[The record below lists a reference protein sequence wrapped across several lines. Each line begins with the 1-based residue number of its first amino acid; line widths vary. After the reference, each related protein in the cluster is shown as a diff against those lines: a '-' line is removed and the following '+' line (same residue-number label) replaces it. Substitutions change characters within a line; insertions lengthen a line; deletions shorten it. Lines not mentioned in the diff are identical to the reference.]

1 MSLSIKLSENG
12 GAAPEAVPY
21 MPAGESEICATV
33 NGMPGRRVVVA
44 DEAAAERLN
53 ADLQEKLQAAA
64 ERKKA
69 RPLLMF
75 DHNVNG
81 GAAAVPVGFEWDAER
96 GILLRVEWTQA
107 GREAVE
113 GGTYGYVSPSFRL
126 KAGGS
131 EILGLADGVEI
142 GSLVNDPAFE
152 RNECIAA
159 SKCEA
164 EDVVVHAANPY
175 GCNQHGHEWV
185 AEHGEGWGGGGQQED
200 TLDSIKKRKFS
211 LNQKLQKTR
220 DEMVKLGKLSST
232 EKDVEKRK
240 EINKKLE
247 ELGKTKKKQTEEYQK
262 LAMKETELKDRER
275 HEKDQ
280 QSKKAAQAFAN
291 MPWKEQQAKLKE
303 MEDGARKAKRALQRY
318 KKGEYGKAY
327 TVVYGMDKEPEE
339 ADWKRFDDAENELR
353 RLQDEADKAN
363 KVIRDALTANWKR
376 QGGTDKGELERLLS
390 RYPEKVKASAA
401 EDSLPPQGE
410 DAEVVESSYNEGTP
424 GGVGLEVNQNKKK
437 DMEEIAKLLGLP
449 ADAAAATI
457 CAKIAALKN
466 QGAADKKRI
475 EEVEAEKEE
484 HKKALTEHKHAAA
497 DAFVE
502 RQKKEGKIAPMDK
515 ERLQAAK
522 AMYLNDP
529 AGAECIFAGM
539 KRVDNVRED
548 GAEAKADKV
557 SAAANRNYE
566 NLSLA
571 ELLAEENA

>member
-1 MSLSIKLSENG
+1 MSFSIKLSENG

-33 NGMPGRRVVVA
+33 NGAPGRRVVVA

-64 ERKKA
+64 EKRKA

-81 GAAAVPVGFEWDAER
+81 GAAAVPVGFEWDDER

-164 EDVVVHAANPY
+164 EDVVVYAANPY

-185 AEHGEGWGGGGQQED
+185 AEHGEGWGGSAGGED
-200 TLDSIKKRKFS
+200 TLDSIKKRK
-211 LNQKLQKTR
+211 
-220 DEMVKLGKLSST
+220 
-232 EKDVEKRK
+232 
-240 EINKKLE
+240 EINKKLA
-247 ELGKTKKKQTEEYQK
+247 ELGKTKKKQMEEYQK

-275 HEKDQ
+275 YEKDQ
-280 QSKKAAQAFAN
+280 QSKKAKQEGSKESMHKANSDYEQAIKTRSEA
-291 MPWKEQQAKLKE
+291 MKKVYDLYDDIEKALRKGDSKTVERLKKEQEEARRQWKESEENVKNAAKAYSEIAKKYWETRKKE
-303 MEDGARKAKRALQRY
+303 RPQDFVKTAKRD
-318 KKGEYGKAY
+318 
-327 TVVYGMDKEPEE
+327 T
-339 ADWKRFDDAENELR
+339 
-353 RLQDEADKAN
+353 
-363 KVIRDALTANWKR
+363 
-376 QGGTDKGELERLLS
+376 
-390 RYPEKVKASAA
+390 
-401 EDSLPPQGE
+401 LPPQGDDE
-410 DAEVVESSYNEGTP
+410 EVVESGYNEGTP

-449 ADAAAATI
+449 ADADAATI
-457 CAKIAALKN
+457 CTKIAALKN
-466 QGAADKKRI
+466 RGAADKKRI

-548 GAEAKADKV
+548 GVEAKADKV

>member
-33 NGMPGRRVVVA
+33 NGAPGRRVVVA

-159 SKCEA
+159 SKCEV
-164 EDVVVHAANPY
+164 D
-175 GCNQHGHEWV
+175 G
-185 AEHGEGWGGGGQQED
+185 
-200 TLDSIKKRKFS
+200 
-211 LNQKLQKTR
+211 
-220 DEMVKLGKLSST
+220 DEV
-232 EKDVEKRK
+232 R
-240 EINKKLE
+240 
-247 ELGKTKKKQTEEYQK
+247 
-262 LAMKETELKDRER
+262 
-275 HEKDQ
+275 
-280 QSKKAAQAFAN
+280 AAQ
-291 MPWKEQQAKLKE
+291 LVSLV
-303 MEDGARKAKRALQRY
+303 D
-318 KKGEYGKAY
+318 
-327 TVVYGMDKEPEE
+327 T
-339 ADWKRFDDAENELR
+339 
-353 RLQDEADKAN
+353 
-363 KVIRDALTANWKR
+363 
-376 QGGTDKGELERLLS
+376 
-390 RYPEKVKASAA
+390 
-401 EDSLPPQGE
+401 LPPQGKEQEREKME
-410 DAEVVESSYNEGTP
+410 DNEGTP

-449 ADAAAATI
+449 ADADAATI